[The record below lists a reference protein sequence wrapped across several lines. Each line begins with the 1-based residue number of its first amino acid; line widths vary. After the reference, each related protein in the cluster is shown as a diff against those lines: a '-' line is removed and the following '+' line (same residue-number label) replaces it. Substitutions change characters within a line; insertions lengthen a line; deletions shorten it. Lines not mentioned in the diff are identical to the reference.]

1 MNARRSPRRHPI
13 LNPHAPSGRTVFLGY
28 LSSLNPALIYS
39 YLSPPTI
46 LVELALICHI
56 LHWYTNNVVHT
67 MTLAGSEK
75 EGGGECT
82 RSRIIEEGVAKGGQE
97 NRRRS
102 AGASD
107 DGRGDG
113 GLGLGHRLWADYLLL
128 LVQGH
133 AQDET
138 KAARAGRG
146 RLGLQARTAGFEV
159 AERLGAAPSC
169 FIA

>member
-82 RSRIIEEGVAKGGQE
+82 RSRIIEEGVAKG
-97 NRRRS
+97 
-102 AGASD
+102 AGKPAP
-107 DGRGDG
+107 
-113 GLGLGHRLWADYLLL
+113 LC
-128 LVQGH
+128 
-133 AQDET
+133 
-138 KAARAGRG
+138 G
-146 RLGLQARTAGFEV
+146 RLR
-159 AERLGAAPSC
+159 
-169 FIA
+169 